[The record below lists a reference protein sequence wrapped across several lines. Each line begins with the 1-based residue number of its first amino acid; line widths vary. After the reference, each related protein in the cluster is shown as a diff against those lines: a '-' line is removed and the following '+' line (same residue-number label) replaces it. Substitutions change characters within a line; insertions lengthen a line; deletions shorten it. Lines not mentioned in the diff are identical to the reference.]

1 MKLAVSN
8 IAWKEQ
14 HDEAVYALMRHY
26 GFTGLEI
33 APTRFFPEVPYSHLI
48 PMQKLAARLREHGFT
63 LPSMQSLLAGHPEL
77 RLFEGTEKREA
88 LFAYLKQAVLFAEA
102 GGIRNLVFGSPK
114 NRISHDEKD
123 WETAIDFFTKLA
135 HFASAHG
142 CVIGMEPNPGIYGG
156 NFVTSI
162 KEAIHLCQAIAHSG
176 FKLNLDMGCVIANG
190 ELLSLVADKVHM
202 ISHVHLSEPMLAPLT
217 PRKRLLT
224 DLKRILEDG
233 GYEHFVSIE
242 MSCPAKGDPIQ
253 NMENSLSLVA
263 GIWNQTP

>member
-142 CVIGMEPNPGIYGG
+142 VRDRHG
-156 NFVTSI
+156 T
-162 KEAIHLCQAIAHSG
+162 
-176 FKLNLDMGCVIANG
+176 
-190 ELLSLVADKVHM
+190 
-202 ISHVHLSEPMLAPLT
+202 
-217 PRKRLLT
+217 
-224 DLKRILEDG
+224 
-233 GYEHFVSIE
+233 
-242 MSCPAKGDPIQ
+242 
-253 NMENSLSLVA
+253 
-263 GIWNQTP
+263 